1 MEARQGCDGEDTQ
14 WEGPGVLRGW
24 DPVPE
29 ALRVVFNPAPWDSP
43 SPSGL
48 LLAEAGF
55 CPWLG
60 CSPAATS
67 ASKGTCLHFSEW
79 PRERARHCNQKFR
92 LVGHCCGPTVPS
104 TLLGAQR
111 G

>member
-67 ASKGTCLHFSEW
+67 ASKGACLHFSECPEKGRGIVIRSSGSW
-79 PRERARHCNQKFR
+79 ATAVGLLC
-92 LVGHCCGPTVPS
+92 LVLC
-104 TLLGAQR
+104 
-111 G
+111 